1 MKLRKQKLRKV
12 TSTIISAAMAGTL
25 LAGCGGDKAPA
36 QNASDQNASDTGT
49 SGDAKDSAGTVQAG
63 SPDLSEHITLT
74 FYLYGS
80 PGAAN
85 EDILKEINTKLT
97 ADINT
102 SVEVKYIDWGDIN
115 TKYPLLWASGEE
127 FDMAYASINTAVP
140 FTRWQNRGLCTISPE
155 SWTAV
160 RLC

>member
-12 TSTIISAAMAGTL
+12 TSTIVCAAMAGTL
-25 LAGCGGDKAPA
+25 LAGCGGDKAA
-36 QNASDQNASDTGT
+36 DQNASQNASDTGT
-49 SGDAKDSAGTVQAG
+49 SSAANDSASSAGTAQSG
-63 SPDLSEHITLT
+63 SPDLSEHVTLT

-140 FTRWQNRGLCTISPE
+140 FYTLAKQGSLYDI
-155 SWTAV
+155 
-160 RLC
+160 